1 LSVHSKGQ
9 ALSGKSKSFPA
20 ERTAVQGTVRT
31 FAGLRHAEGMIFA
44 SLLITLYREAIMRHH
59 LTAVFNNRSDAQHVL
74 DELLI
79 AGYPRSGTTLVSP
92 PTGGADD
99 KLDAGPGSTVRQL
112 FVRLFGSRPKLP
124 EREDEPGSLPGR
136 HVVNVSAATEPESLR
151 AIGIIERF
159 SPVYIED
166 RQK

>member
-1 LSVHSKGQ
+1 
-9 ALSGKSKSFPA
+9 
-20 ERTAVQGTVRT
+20 
-31 FAGLRHAEGMIFA
+31 MIFA

-74 DELLI
+74 DELLV
-79 AGYPRSGTTLVSP
+79 AGYPRSGTTLLSP
-92 PTGGADD
+92 STTG
-99 KLDAGPGSTVRQL
+99 DAGHEMDADSGGIVRQV
-112 FVRLFGSRPKLP
+112 FMRLFGSKHKPP
-124 EREDEPGSLPGR
+124 ETEDEPGSLPGR
-136 HVVNVSAATEPESLR
+136 HVINVSAATEPESLR